1 LLRGSEVI
9 AIHFLANPYSAG
21 LSEDRPPRNSDLFLN
36 ILLLRHVLIDAF
48 VICHTRLIRSNHHV
62 HRIQIYV
69 VEMLKNIL
77 KNILKTS
84 EIHPFNGMLNRLFQF
99 AHMREDAKV
108 TST

>member
-1 LLRGSEVI
+1 LLRGSEEI

-21 LSEDRPPRNSDLFLN
+21 LSEDRLLRSSDLFLN
-36 ILLLRHVLIDAF
+36 ILLLRRMSIGAF
-48 VICHTRLIRSNHHV
+48 VIRHTRLIQSNHHI

-84 EIHPFNGMLNRLFQF
+84 EIHPFNGMLNTLFQF
-99 AHMREDAKV
+99 VHIREDAKV